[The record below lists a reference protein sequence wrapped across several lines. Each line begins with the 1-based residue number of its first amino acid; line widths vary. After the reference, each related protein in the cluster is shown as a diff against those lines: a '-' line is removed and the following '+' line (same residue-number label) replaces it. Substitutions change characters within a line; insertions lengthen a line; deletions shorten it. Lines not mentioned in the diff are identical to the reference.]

1 MLSCHTVRVAEW
13 EFILQLIKL
22 MTWMT
27 VTLELLVVAQNGH
40 QKPLPSRKHRYLSHV
55 GMGYFFVK
63 LF

>member
-1 MLSCHTVRVAEW
+1 MGVL
-13 EFILQLIKL
+13 LQLIKL
-22 MTWMT
+22 VTWVT

-40 QKPLPSRKHRYLSHV
+40 QKPLPSRKHRCLSHV